1 MESRRN
7 VHDVSAQAGGQFG
20 ADPTGSFC
28 FFRVK
33 VEDEIEDEDGNEVE
47 DEGWSILFV
56 WRERERGIRRDS
68 RICFVPRFGGDL
80 VRIVAYSW
88 SGRLEGVGLGRERWG
103 ADVVWRDREVVVG
116 KTPQWAEYISRFQ
129 CLK

>member
-20 ADPTGSFC
+20 ADPSGSYH

-56 WRERERGIRRDS
+56 WKERARDTS
-68 RICFVPRFGGDL
+68 
-80 VRIVAYSW
+80 
-88 SGRLEGVGLGRERWG
+88 
-103 ADVVWRDREVVVG
+103 
-116 KTPQWAEYISRFQ
+116 
-129 CLK
+129 